1 MLLLWYVTE
10 EETEAQPGQ
19 VTGIGSVH
27 VNGLIMKASVCGL
40 GSMLG
45 IWSGS
50 DLVCFDTKCLFLCS
64 WENILLEISN
74 LLLRRSLRGRTE

>member
-1 MLLLWYVTE
+1 MTE

-19 VTGIGSVH
+19 VTGIRSVH
-27 VNGLIMKASVCGL
+27 VNGLIKASMCGL

-45 IWSGS
+45 IWGGS